1 LTVIFS
7 QNIAE
12 FAKVQSE
19 LYPDFE
25 FNYEKQFRSI
35 WINVRFGGPVRATEN
50 FVRKLTFVQSYV
62 AQLQSSSEC
71 IQLEYCI
78 SASSVPSIY
87 NFGGD
92 LPFFIQC
99 IRENNVAALK
109 KYAHACTRMIFN
121 NSIGWGSEALTVAL
135 VQGDALGGGFESAIS
150 HDFIV
155 AERSVKMGMPEIVFN
170 TFPGMGA
177 YSYLCRKLDAA
188 RAERMILSGK
198 IYTAAELYDMG
209 LVNVLAEDGQGRDA
223 VQRLISDTRRAE
235 VLRSLKRVR
244 QRILPLDLQELL
256 DVTDIWVENVMKIQP
271 SDLRRM
277 EKLVSAQERRIGTI
291 VAPVG

>member
-1 LTVIFS
+1 MTVIFS
-7 QNIAE
+7 EIIG
-12 FAKVQSE
+12 KPSKIQSE
-19 LYPDFE
+19 LFPDFE
-25 FNYEKQFRSI
+25 FYYEQPLRTV
-35 WINVRFGGPVRATEN
+35 WLTVRPNGPVRATES
-50 FVRKLTFVQSYV
+50 FVNQLSTAQSYSAASHEQGLPLEFCV
-62 AQLQSSSEC
+62 TSS
-71 IQLEYCI
+71 
-78 SASSVPSIY
+78 AVPGIY

-99 IRENNVAALK
+99 IKENNVAALK

-121 NSIGWGSEALTVAL
+121 NSIGWGTSALTIVL
-135 VQGDALGGGFESAIS
+135 LQGDALGGGFESAIS

-198 IYTAAELYDMG
+198 IYTAAELFDMG
-209 LVNVLAEDGQGRDA
+209 LVDVLAEDGEGHDA
-223 VQRLISDTRRAE
+223 VRRMISNTRRYE

-244 QRILPLDLQELL
+244 QRVLHLDLQELL

-277 EKLVSAQERRIGTI
+277 ERLVSAQEKR
-291 VAPVG
+291 VGGLTMPAG

>member
-1 LTVIFS
+1 M
-7 QNIAE
+7 
-12 FAKVQSE
+12 
-19 LYPDFE
+19 
-25 FNYEKQFRSI
+25 
-35 WINVRFGGPVRATEN
+35 
-50 FVRKLTFVQSYV
+50 TFVNADFSYFDV
-62 AQLQSSSEC
+62 KSEAGLPAIWCALKPHGPSRFTYALINQIKVMHAQIARFINEGTGTTIQFCVSSSQ
-71 IQLEYCI
+71 IPG
-78 SASSVPSIY
+78 VF

-92 LPFFIQC
+92 LPFFVQSV
-99 IRENNVAALK
+99 RDQDHEGLRA
-109 KYAHACTRMIFN
+109 YAHACVELVYG

-209 LVNVLAEDGQGRDA
+209 LVDVLAEDGQGRDA